1 MPAGVMSQPRL
12 ISASLPK
19 SIFSS
24 PSLSLAL
31 VSRDAAM
38 ISLFFLILKGFCS
51 SQTNLEGGVSGAHDE
66 MLRHIAGVGDF
77 DAQSGGDFISHA
89 GFAGKSNGTQR
100 EDENES
106 RSGSDNVDG
115 GSGDDNDLDHPPKKK
130 RYHRHT
136 PWQIQELEACA
147 LSL

>member
-1 MPAGVMSQPRL
+1 MRRVHVAALPPLPRL
-12 ISASLPK
+12 SRPPVSHSLP
-19 SIFSS
+19 SLP
-24 PSLSLAL
+24 PSLP
-31 VSRDAAM
+31 
-38 ISLFFLILKGFCS
+38 
-51 SQTNLEGGVSGAHDE
+51 QTNLEGGVSGAHDE